1 MKNKGLASQHTIV
14 NYYEIEIICIL
25 TDKNGKWISER
36 DKVIHLIHNRK
47 DIKVKD
53 IISVEDHFG
62 DLYDY
67 EVLEIGDCEL
77 VVFELWKVYVKNITV

>member
-1 MKNKGLASQHTIV
+1 MRNKGEVSQYKIV
-14 NYYEIEIICIL
+14 NYEEVEIICIL
-25 TDKNGKWISER
+25 TDKNGMWISER

-62 DLYDY
+62 DLYQY
-67 EVLEIGDCEL
+67 EVLEVGDCEL
-77 VVFELWKVYVKNITV
+77 VVFEL

>member
-1 MKNKGLASQHTIV
+1 MKNKGQVSQYKIV
-14 NYYEIEIICIL
+14 NWEEIEIICL
-25 TDKNGKWISER
+25 LNSNNKKFNER

-77 VVFELWKVYVKNITV
+77 VVFEL